1 MSVDPRILTTIT
13 AVIDVLA
20 AIVYTIQCGTAEL
33 RIGGVLAGGCA
44 HFRGDMVTQI

>member
-20 AIVYTIQCGTAEL
+20 AIVYTVQCGTAEL
-33 RIGGVLAGGCA
+33 RMVVYWLAAVLT
-44 HFRGDMVTQI
+44 FVVTW

>member
-33 RIGGVLAGGCA
+33 RMVVYCMAAVLT
-44 HFRGDMVTQI
+44 FVVTW